1 MFKFEVENFM
11 GCQKANVETNQ
22 ISFVCGLNHQGKSSF
37 LTAVA
42 GALTGSPIV
51 LGLRKTDLGML
62 VYTGKASG
70 RVKVEN
76 EDGCVS
82 VTYPKADL
90 ITGGEYPPS
99 ISKIAAGLESLIDFP
114 EKKRSEFIRNLTNC
128 TPSKDD
134 LTEFLAER
142 YITKKNIVESVWQ
155 KVDQDGF
162 EASLERAKDTGRALK
177 QQWSMVTGETYGSS
191 KAQTWQ
197 PQGWTSDLVDVSE
210 ESLQAD
216 LTGLQAELENLISH
230 QAIDDNELERLK
242 ETASDSILAQLKI
255 DRDKTI
261 TDLAM
266 ARKAFYEFK
275 RDFDNLPK
283 YDDSGKKLCPHC
295 GKPVILKSGEIEVF
309 VEPSAE
315 EKTEIQK
322 KRTELSEKMQKAD
335 IEVKRLES
343 LYAVAL
349 SKVED
354 TEKANKRLYE
364 LERKSSGNAS
374 QRDIDLKREEI
385 RKQQNGIAAFKAA
398 KEAKRLAQN
407 IVENQAIIDA
417 LDMSGIRQKSMLK
430 GLKLFNDQLSE
441 ICNTAGWQIVKIDS
455 DLTILMNDRP
465 YILLSESEKLRCR
478 IALQITVAS
487 MQSDKLVI
495 IDGAELLDFHGKN
508 GLLNLLYLTHI
519 DALIG
524 MMCSDPAKTPRVD
537 DCGIKS
543 YWVDNGVFEEVKGKN
558 GQ

>member
-62 VYTGKASG
+62 VYTGKSSG

-76 EDGCVS
+76 EDSCIS
-82 VTYPKADL
+82 VTYPKAEL
-90 ITGGEYPPS
+90 LTEGENPPS

-177 QQWSMVTGETYGSS
+177 QQWSIVTGETYGSS

-295 GKPVILKSGEIEVF
+295 GKPVIIKSGEIEVF

-354 TEKANKRLYE
+354 KEKANKRLYE

>member
-62 VYTGKASG
+62 VYTGKSSG

-76 EDGCVS
+76 EDSCIS
-82 VTYPKADL
+82 VTYPKAEL
-90 ITGGEYPPS
+90 LTEGENPPS

-177 QQWSMVTGETYGSS
+177 QQWSIVTGETYGSS

-295 GKPVILKSGEIEVF
+295 GKPVIIKSGEIEVF

-441 ICNTAGWQIVKIDS
+441 ICNTAVWQIVKIDS

-495 IDGAELLDFHGKN
+495 IDGVELLDFHGKN

>member
-51 LGLRKTDLGML
+51 LGLCKTDLGML

-76 EDGCVS
+76 EDSCVS
-82 VTYPKADL
+82 VTYPKAEL
-90 ITGGEYPPS
+90 LTEGENPPS

-295 GKPVILKSGEIEVF
+295 GKPVIIKSGEIDVF

-315 EKTEIQK
+315 EKTEIQR

-430 GLKLFNDQLSE
+430 GLKIFNDQLSE

>member
-1 MFKFEVENFM
+1 MLKFEVENFM

-76 EDGCVS
+76 EDSCVS
-82 VTYPKADL
+82 VTYPKAEL
-90 ITGGEYPPS
+90 LTEGENPPS

-295 GKPVILKSGEIEVF
+295 GKPVIIKSGEIDVF
-309 VEPSAE
+309 IEPSSE
-315 EKTEIQK
+315 EKTEIQR

-537 DCGIKS
+537 DCGIRS
-543 YWVDNGVFEEVKGKN
+543 YWANNGVFELIKD
-558 GQ
+558 

>member
-1 MFKFEVENFM
+1 MLKFEVENFM
-11 GCQKANVETNQ
+11 GCQKANVETSQ
-22 ISFVCGLNHQGKSSF
+22 ISFICGLNHQGKSSF
-37 LTAVA
+37 LTAVS
-42 GALTGSPIV
+42 GALTGQPVV

-62 VYTGKASG
+62 VYTGKSSG

-76 EDGCVS
+76 EDSCIS
-82 VTYPKADL
+82 VTYPKAEL
-90 ITGGEYPPS
+90 LTEGENPPS

-177 QQWSMVTGETYGSS
+177 QQWSIVTGETYGSS

-295 GKPVILKSGEIEVF
+295 GKPVIIKSGEIEVF

>member
-1 MFKFEVENFM
+1 MLKFEVENFM
-11 GCQKANVETNQ
+11 GCQKANVETSQ
-22 ISFVCGLNHQGKSSF
+22 ISFICGLNHQGKSSF
-37 LTAVA
+37 LTAVS
-42 GALTGSPIV
+42 GALTGQPVV

-70 RVKVEN
+70 KVKIEN
-76 EDGCVS
+76 EDSSVS
-82 VTYPKADL
+82 VTYPKAEL
-90 ITGGEYPPS
+90 LTEGENPPTT
-99 ISKIAAGLESLIDFP
+99 SKIAAGMESLIDFS
-114 EKKRSEFIRNLTNC
+114 EKKRSEFIRNLTEC
-128 TPSKDD
+128 VPSKTD
-134 LTEFLAER
+134 LEEFLAER
-142 YITKKNIVESVWQ
+142 FITKKNVVEAVWQ

-162 EASLERAKDTGRALK
+162 DASLERAKDTGRALK
-177 QQWSMVTGETYGSS
+177 QQWSMVTGETYGSN

-230 QAIDDNELERLK
+230 QAIDENELTKLR
-242 ETASDSILAQLKI
+242 ETASDSVLAQLKI

-266 ARKAFYEFK
+266 VRKSFYEFK
-275 RDFDNLPK
+275 REFDELPK
-283 YDDSGKKLCPHC
+283 YDESGKKLCPHC
-295 GKPVILKSGEIEVF
+295 GKPLIIKGGELAEFI
-309 VEPSAE
+309 EPSAE
-315 EKTEIQK
+315 EKTAVQK

-343 LYAVAL
+343 LYAVSL
-349 SKVED
+349 SKVEE

-385 RKQQNGIAAFKAA
+385 RKQQEGIAAFKAA

-407 IVENQAIIDA
+407 IIENQAIIDA

-430 GLKLFNDQLSE
+430 GLQIFNAQLSE
-441 ICNTAGWQIVKIDS
+441 ICNTAGWGTVKIDN
-455 DLTILMNDRP
+455 DLTILMGDRP
-465 YILLSESEKLRCR
+465 YILLSESEKMRCR
-478 IALQITVAS
+478 ITLQMAVAI
-487 MQSDKLVI
+487 MQDDKIVI
-495 IDGAELLDFHGKN
+495 IDGAEILDKNGKS

-524 MMCSDPAKTPRVD
+524 MMCSDPAKAPRVD
-537 DCGIKS
+537 DCGIRS
-543 YWVDNGVFEEVKGKN
+543 YWANNGVFELIKD
-558 GQ
+558 

>member
-62 VYTGKASG
+62 VYTGKSSG

-76 EDGCVS
+76 EDSCIS
-82 VTYPKADL
+82 VTYPKAEL
-90 ITGGEYPPS
+90 LTEGENPPS

-177 QQWSMVTGETYGSS
+177 QQWSIVTGETYGSS

-295 GKPVILKSGEIEVF
+295 GKPVIIKSGEIDVF